1 MITNCNHIVNYF
13 QMQHFNIHSNNNWRY
28 LNNIQTGQHSQ
39 RESNILP
46 ERIIPHK
53 PASHLLNKMAHRA
66 YERYD
71 KVSPEAQLMTKPPP
85 NFNTQTESSSEK
97 PEVLFLPGSEP
108 INCNEKVATSGKS
121 QCASM

>member
-1 MITNCNHIVNYF
+1 
-13 QMQHFNIHSNNNWRY
+13 MQPFNIHSNNNWRY

-39 RESNILP
+39 RESNVLP

-71 KVSPEAQLMTKPPP
+71 KVSPEAQLMTKPPT

-97 PEVLFLPGSEP
+97 PEVLFFPGSEP
-108 INCNEKVATSGKS
+108 INCNEKLATTGMS
-121 QCASM
+121 QCASMQQRVRNSLINPVT